1 MKRTTLPCVLLLLS
15 LLAAP
20 SFVRALHFRPS
31 AARRLLHD
39 VPEANSDAVSS
50 TSYLDTLQARGVTAA
65 EQLNNVLGLPVAGA
79 LNEDDIAAL
88 LQDVQGDSA
97 ASATANTS
105 LSADNIIDTY
115 GDADRELNATA
126 TSSAALAILACKADI
141 NCQIGTVEDASDD
154 QGSSHSIAWLK
165 WTGAAVLF
173 VEALIGLL
181 IPFFLKLQL
190 PILDGWFL
198 AALNCFAGGVFLTF
212 GFMHLLPD
220 AVSATSDSLAD
231 SFPMAYF
238 FAALGFYLLFLMQ
251 KVVAPMLS
259 GSHVVAGHH
268 GHAHDHN
275 ACTTAGGCCAVPAS
289 LAPAASDVTLLPTTV
304 NPAYTPGNAMAKPL
318 SSETSS
324 ADAVVECTNCGC
336 DLDTSPETAQ
346 MTQQKTATVA
356 GRSWQGMTWQ
366 MWLSPIMMWAGI
378 CVHGVLEGLSLG
390 LQHDKAGAVTV
401 LVAMVSHKWVES
413 VALSSMLV
421 KNGGGFKEVWI
432 CLLPF
437 AACFFLGTGIGVGV
451 GHDENPWVDIVLFG
465 LIAGAFIFVGGYEL
479 IATEFTNE
487 RNLGKSKYRRAG
499 LFLPIFAGFVL
510 VALLQLVHGS

>member
-1 MKRTTLPCVLLLLS
+1 MTILKVSCALLFISLS
-15 LLAAP
+15 VAVNCRQASP
-20 SFVRALHFRPS
+20 SRSV
-31 AARRLLHD
+31 RRLLHD
-39 VPEANSDAVSS
+39 TSDADSGSVSS
-50 TSYLDTLQARGVTAA
+50 TNFLDVLQSQGITAA
-65 EQLNNVLGLPVAGA
+65 ERLDQVLSVPVSTA
-79 LNEDDIAAL
+79 LNENDVNTL
-88 LQDVQGDSA
+88 LQDVQGDSDT
-97 ASATANTS
+97 STTANSS
-105 LSADNIIDTY
+105 LSADNIIDAY
-115 GDADRELNATA
+115 GDADGTLNATA
-126 TSSAALAILACKADI
+126 TSLAALAILACKADSS
-141 NCQIGTVEDASDD
+141 CQIDASDSTISD
-154 QGSSHSIAWLK
+154 NGSSHSIEWLK
-165 WTGAAVLF
+165 WTGAAILF

-181 IPFFLKLQL
+181 VPFCLKLQL

-220 AVSATSDSLAD
+220 AVSAMPDSLSA

-238 FAALGFYLLFLMQ
+238 FAALGFYILFVMQ
-251 KVVAPMLS
+251 KVVAPILS
-259 GSHVVAGHH
+259 GSHGLPGHP

-275 ACTTAGGCCAVPAS
+275 ACTSSGGCCAVPPG
-289 LAPAASDVTLLPTTV
+289 LAPAASDATLLPTTV
-304 NPAYTPGNAMAKPL
+304 NPAYAPGHAIAKPL
-318 SSETSS
+318 SEGTSG
-324 ADAVVECTNCGC
+324 DAVVECTNCGC

-346 MTQQKTATVA
+346 IAPVTSAAAASKA
-356 GRSWQGMTWQ
+356 WQGMTWQ
-366 MWLSPIMMWAGI
+366 MWLSPVMMWAGI

-390 LQHDKAGAVTV
+390 LQPDKAGAVTV

-413 VALSSMLV
+413 VALSSILV
-421 KNGGGFKEVWI
+421 KNGGRVKEVLI

-499 LFLPIFAGFVL
+499 LFLPVLAGFVL

>member
-1 MKRTTLPCVLLLLS
+1 MSLPS
-15 LLAAP
+15 L
-20 SFVRALHFRPS
+20 
-31 AARRLLHD
+31 
-39 VPEANSDAVSS
+39 
-50 TSYLDTLQARGVTAA
+50 
-65 EQLNNVLGLPVAGA
+65 
-79 LNEDDIAAL
+79 
-88 LQDVQGDSA
+88 DVQGDSA

-238 FAALGFYLLFLMQ
+238 FAAL
-251 KVVAPMLS
+251 
-259 GSHVVAGHH
+259 
-268 GHAHDHN
+268 
-275 ACTTAGGCCAVPAS
+275 GGCCAVPAS